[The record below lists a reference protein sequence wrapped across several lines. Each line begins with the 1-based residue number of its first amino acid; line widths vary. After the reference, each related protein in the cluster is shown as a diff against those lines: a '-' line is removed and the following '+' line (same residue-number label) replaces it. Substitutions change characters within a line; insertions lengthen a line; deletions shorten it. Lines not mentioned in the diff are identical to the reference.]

1 MGTRRQTSLIQDIG
15 NSGLEKTYGR
25 IEDDFLREWNG
36 EEKVKRIK
44 QMTMNSPVIGAA
56 ILAVELQIR
65 DIDWMFMSEAGEN
78 DPRIEL
84 ANAALK
90 NLDFD
95 AHLAAALNAAWYGW
109 EVMTITWERTPD
121 GVLWKRFKE
130 LGHDTIMRWLYE
142 GNEEL
147 VGLQQWPHLW
157 REPIPLNRMIHYR
170 IRAPLDSPEGKSL
183 LRPAWLPFY
192 YATGLQEI
200 EAIGIER
207 NLAGLPVITPPM
219 GTNTD
224 DGSDDMT
231 LANQIVRNVRNDE
244 QGGLVL
250 PPPMGEG
257 DHMRWRFELLSSAG
271 VSKAIDTNI
280 VISRYEKRI
289 LMSFLAQFLMLG
301 MDSVG
306 ALATFEG
313 GNDFF
318 NAAIN
323 AIADTIAKQFTDQA
337 LKPLM
342 EMNGHDPNGI
352 MLTHTPAG
360 DMELDLLGSFLQ
372 AVSGFITFTPEDE
385 VAIRAMARLPEKS
398 VDEIKAA
405 KEEKKREDR
414 EMAAML
420 RPQPQPGQNMP
431 GGRPGQQMPMRD
443 DGDDMPMR
451 DDNAATW
458 YAISADTVAG
468 NAPDDADRLAMERTW
483 YDKAVTFFTGQQK
496 RVVRSLKDMSK

>member
-1 MGTRRQTSLIQDIG
+1 MGTRRQNLVTKDIG
-15 NSGLEKTYGR
+15 NSGLEATYGR

-56 ILAVELQIR
+56 VMAVELQLR
-65 DIDWMFMSEAGEN
+65 DIDWMFVSEAGED

-109 EVMTITWERTPD
+109 AVFTETYERTPN
-121 GVLWKRFKE
+121 GLLWKRLKE
-130 LGHDTIMRWLYE
+130 LGHDTIMNWTYE

-147 VGLQQWPHLW
+147 TGLQQWPHLW
-157 REPIPLNRMIHYR
+157 PDPIPLNRMVHYR
-170 IRAPLDSPEGKSL
+170 IRAPLDSPEGRSL

-200 EAIGIER
+200 EAIGLER

-219 GTNTD
+219 GANTD
-224 DGSDDMT
+224 AGSDDMT
-231 LANQIVRNVRNDE
+231 LAAQIVRNVRNDE

-250 PPPMGEG
+250 PPPNGEG
-257 DHMRWRFELLSSAG
+257 DHNRWQFSLLSSAG
-271 VSKAIDTNI
+271 MSKAIDTNI

-318 NAAIN
+318 TAAIN
-323 AIADTIAKQFTDQA
+323 SIADTIAKQFSDQA
-337 LKPLM
+337 LKRLM
-342 EMNGHDPNGI
+342 ELNGQDPDGI

-360 DMELDLLGSFLQ
+360 DMELDILGNFLQ
-372 AVSGFITFTPEDE
+372 AIQGFITLTPEDE

-405 KEEKKREDR
+405 KEEKRQEARET
-414 EMAAML
+414 AAL
-420 RPQPQPGQNMP
+420 FRPQQQPGQNQP
-431 GGRPGQQMPMRD
+431 DGRQGQMPPR
-443 DGDDMPMR
+443 GDMPMR
-451 DDNAATW
+451 DDNAADW
-458 YAISADTVAG
+458 YAINAGMVAG

-483 YDKAVTFFTGQQK
+483 YDKAVDFFTGQQK
-496 RVVRSLKDMSK
+496 RVVKSVKGMNDNRA